1 MYNLTASIPVYAD
14 AVVPDEASIV
24 AILSRVAASIF
35 ATRYISAAAVTILFY
50 DHILSFSEEVEIIW
64 FNKAAGAG
72 NRISFLANRYLTE
85 GMMVYD
91 SYVLSGLAHGM
102 TTNCRIFIWLF
113 GITGTVWIS
122 ISHFIIMSR
131 LYTLWDRRREIKW
144 ILMGS
149 FAIAI
154 SVATAFDILTSLQ
167 AEAHFQYN
175 NTINMCTFTDKIWA
189 MPFLLGTLTIFDL
202 FIIVMTVINGF
213 HRPYQKQADVM
224 VALQRDGAMM
234 FLVILRLV
242 NLFMAI
248 LGDATDFTVAFEFV
262 WAMCAIVSSRIQL
275 RVEGLRF
282 IRHAFPA
289 GMDTNGL
296 ELFETRQ
303 HTTVLVT

>member
-64 FNKAAGAG
+64 FNKAAG
-72 NRISFLANRYLTE
+72 FLANRYLTE

-102 TTNCRIFIWLF
+102 TTKRTHKLCSCRIFIWLF

-175 NTINMCTFTDKIWA
+175 NTITIFGRCL
-189 MPFLLGTLTIFDL
+189 FLLGTLTIFDL